1 MRMLEVT
8 YEPILPEEALELAV
22 RKVLYAENSLL
33 QTHENPFFTQEID
46 IGTMHLI
53 ANSAV
58 DFFMEMVSGTYDFDE
73 VERFRNINTSEEL
86 AEEHLEHK
94 ERFFGKGKTSC
105 ALHLFQTSLT
115 K

>member
-1 MRMLEVT
+1 MKMSEVT
-8 YEPILPEEALELAV
+8 YEPILPEEALELAA

-33 QTHENPFFTQEID
+33 QTHEDPFFTQEID
-46 IGTMHLI
+46 IGTIHLI

-58 DFFMEMVSGTYDFDE
+58 DFFMEMVSGTYDFNE
-73 VERFRNINTSEEL
+73 VERFRQINTSEEL
-86 AEEHLEHK
+86 AEEYSENK

-105 ALHLFQTSLT
+105 ALHLFQALLT